1 MEKSAEVLTNDPK
14 EPVVQLAIAG
24 PVEQFVVI
32 NPRTLNLRGVA
43 GDKLQGTVSIVPEDK
58 YPFKVTNVQARE
70 GRLKVSLSEV
80 KESGRTAYA
89 LLVENIKSEAG
100 SYNDTVVLKTD
111 SPLQPELDVRVFV
124 YLRASPPV
132 EKKAQ

>member
-1 MEKSAEVLTNDPK
+1 M
-14 EPVVQLAIAG
+14 QLAIAG
-24 PVEQFVVI
+24 PVERFAVI

-58 YPFKVTNVQARE
+58 YPFKVTNAQARE
-70 GRLKVSLSEV
+70 GRLNVSLSEV
-80 KESGRTAYA
+80 KEGGKTAYA
-89 LLVENIKSEAG
+89 LSVESVRAEAG

-124 YLRASPPV
+124 YLRPSAQG